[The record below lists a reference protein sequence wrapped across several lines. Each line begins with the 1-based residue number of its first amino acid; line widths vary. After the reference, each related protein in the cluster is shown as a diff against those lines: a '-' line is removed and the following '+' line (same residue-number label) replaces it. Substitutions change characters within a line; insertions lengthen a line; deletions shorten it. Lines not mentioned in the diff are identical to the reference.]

1 MFSHLFL
8 IALFIRV
15 LGRTSTETRAFFFCA
30 QDKKCVSVCV
40 FWFICFAM
48 CLEHSIT
55 GSLRFFVL
63 QINMSL
69 KGYSDFGLSRRKNQ
83 DVGD

>member
-8 IALFIRV
+8 TALFIIRV
-15 LGRTSTETRAFFFCA
+15 HVHRNSRGFFLCSG
-30 QDKKCVSVCV
+30 QEVCKCVCV

-55 GSLRFFVL
+55 GSFRFFVL
-63 QINMSL
+63 QINISL